1 MNNEIF
7 VAQLRRLK
15 RNEEMNLA
23 EYEYERSRLETMLQR
38 VNTDIETVKHGIAEI
53 QAQIDIHEKEGGK

>member
-23 EYEYERSRLETMLQR
+23 EYEYERSRLETMLLR
-38 VNTDIETVKHGIAEI
+38 VNTNIEKIQHGITEI
-53 QAQIDIHEKEGGK
+53 QAQIDKEGGK

>member
-1 MNNEIF
+1 VSNEIF

-23 EYEYERSRLETMLQR
+23 EYEYERSRLETMLLR
-38 VNTDIETVKHGIAEI
+38 VNTNIETVKHGIAEI
-53 QAQIDIHEKEGGK
+53 QAQIDKEGGK

>member
-15 RNEEMNLA
+15 RNEEINLA
-23 EYEYERSRLETMLQR
+23 EYEYERSRLETMLLR
-38 VNTDIETVKHGIAEI
+38 VNMNIEKIQHGIAEI
-53 QAQIDIHEKEGGK
+53 QAQIDGHEKEGGK

>member
-1 MNNEIF
+1 VSNERF

-23 EYEYERSRLETMLQR
+23 EYEYERSRLETMLLR
-38 VNTDIETVKHGIAEI
+38 VNTNIEKIQHGIAEI
-53 QAQIDIHEKEGGK
+53 QTQIDKEGGK